1 MDEPTQKS
9 VFFLPIILT
18 VQPIPDTMEAGRN
31 YFLPD

>member
-1 MDEPTQKS
+1 MNQRKKRLL
-9 VFFLPIILT
+9 LPIIWT

>member
-1 MDEPTQKS
+1 MNQRKKRLL
-9 VFFLPIILT
+9 FAYHLT

>member
-1 MDEPTQKS
+1 MNQRKKRLL
-9 VFFLPIILT
+9 FAYHFWT